1 MKQSHID
8 HTCFLANNN
17 ELFSCSSN
25 NISNEAYIYIGTA
38 IRKEKSVDPIK
49 KKGKKTTCIREKKL
63 TEQESCSKAQQS

>member
-25 NISNEAYIYIGTA
+25 NISNEAYIYITTA

-49 KKGKKTTCIREKKL
+49 KKGKKNYMH
-63 TEQESCSKAQQS
+63 